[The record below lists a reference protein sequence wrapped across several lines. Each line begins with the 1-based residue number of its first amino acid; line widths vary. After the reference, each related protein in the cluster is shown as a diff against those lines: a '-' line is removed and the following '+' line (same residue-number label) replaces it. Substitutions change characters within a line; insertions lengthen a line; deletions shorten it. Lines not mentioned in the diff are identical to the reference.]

1 MPGDSDTPEVVF
13 IMGAARS
20 GSTLLGVLIGQPDDV
35 FYAGELC
42 DWAERD
48 GFSSIDHSQ
57 EFWKRIRERVGPPTI
72 EAHTYKR
79 LFEHPAGLG
88 RASARRST
96 RVNYERMTWQ
106 VLCSVADESGCAIV
120 VDSSHYPRRARALR
134 RLLGERKVRLVY
146 LVRRPSSVAR
156 SFQASEYKGA
166 LSFNLYLMVVS
177 LLSWAAYLTHPR
189 SNRVIVSY
197 ESLTVDP
204 LEIGAVAL
212 GHSLEG
218 VDPGHLQVPPILTG
232 NRFVRSGGHVAIE
245 PADSTAKLTL
255 RDRLTDLIQL
265 PTWIALR
272 SAGRRI
278 RPAPPTASLGDPEVT
293 ESPRSATA
301 R

>member
-1 MPGDSDTPEVVF
+1 MPGDSGTPEVVF

-20 GSTLLGVLIGQPDDV
+20 GSTLLGVLIGQSDEV

-48 GFSSIDHSQ
+48 GFSTIDHSR
-57 EFWKRIRERVGPPTI
+57 EFWKRIRDRVGPPTI
-72 EAHTYKR
+72 EAHDYKR
-79 LFEHPAGLG
+79 IFEHPAGIG
-88 RASARRST
+88 RVSAQRNA
-96 RVNYERMTWQ
+96 RVDYERMTLQ
-106 VLCSVADESGCAIV
+106 VLCAVAGESGCPVV

-156 SFQASEYKGA
+156 SFRASGYKEA

-189 SNRVIVSY
+189 SHRVIVSY

-212 GHSLEG
+212 GHPLDG
-218 VDPGHLQVPPILTG
+218 VDPRDLWVPPILTG
-232 NRFVRSGGHVAIE
+232 NRFVRSGSHVAIE
-245 PADSTAKLTL
+245 PADSAAELTF
-255 RDRLTDLIQL
+255 RERLTDLIQI
-265 PTWIALR
+265 PTWIAVR
-272 SAGRRI
+272 SAGRGVPI
-278 RPAPPTASLGDPEVT
+278 AV
-293 ESPRSATA
+293 RSATSS
-301 R
+301 

>member
-1 MPGDSDTPEVVF
+1 MPGDSGIPEVVF

-57 EFWKRIRERVGPPTI
+57 EFWKGIRARVGPPAI
-72 EAHTYKR
+72 EAHGYKR
-79 LFEHPAGLG
+79 LFEHPAGIG
-88 RASARRST
+88 RISAQRST
-96 RVNYERMTWQ
+96 RVNYERMTLQ
-106 VLCSVADESGCAIV
+106 VLGAVADQSGCAIV

-146 LVRRPSSVAR
+146 LVRRPSAVAR
-156 SFQASEYKGA
+156 SFQASEYKSA

-189 SNRVIVSY
+189 SHRVIVSY

-204 LEIGAVAL
+204 LETGAVTL
-212 GHSLEG
+212 GRSLDG

-245 PADSTAKLTL
+245 PADSTAKFTL
-255 RDRLTDLIQL
+255 RERVTDLIQL
-265 PTWIALR
+265 PTWIAVR
-272 SAGRRI
+272 SAGRGV
-278 RPAPPTASLGDPEVT
+278 RPSPPTASPGDPTTT
-293 ESPRSATA
+293 ERPSSATA